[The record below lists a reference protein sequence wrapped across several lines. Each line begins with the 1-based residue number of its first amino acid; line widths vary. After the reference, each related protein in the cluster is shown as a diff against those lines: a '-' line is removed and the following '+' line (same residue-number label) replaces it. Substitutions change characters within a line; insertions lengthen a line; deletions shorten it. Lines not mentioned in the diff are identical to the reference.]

1 MRKLVVLGALALG
14 IAVTPRAAEAA
25 HHEPVIQVVTVE
37 VTPGQLD
44 AYRAEVKKLAA
55 VIARVD
61 SEARLRMWE
70 TTAGGEDAGA
80 ILVAVEYANE
90 AAWAADSARTQSDPE
105 WRKIVAGL
113 HGMRTVVSTSIWRD
127 VSPSPVAGGAGG
139 GVLVL
144 TGVAVQPGKLE
155 QYRKLVGDG
164 KAIVERLGLTSQL
177 RMWRAELAG
186 PSTGSVA
193 VGVQYPDLATYVA
206 DQAKLAGD
214 AEWQKLL
221 AALDAVRT
229 IEGRWLYREIT
240 P

>member
-1 MRKLVVLGALALG
+1 VDTGA
-14 IAVTPRAAEAA
+14 V
-25 HHEPVIQVVTVE
+25 
-37 VTPGQLD
+37 
-44 AYRAEVKKLAA
+44 
-55 VIARVD
+55 
-61 SEARLRMWE
+61 
-70 TTAGGEDAGA
+70 
-80 ILVAVEYANE
+80 LVAVEYPNE

-113 HGMRTVVSTSIWRD
+113 DGMRTVVSTAIWRD
-127 VSPSPVAGGAGG
+127 VSPSPVAASPSPAPGGAGG

-144 TGVAVQPGKLE
+144 TGVAVQPGKLD

-177 RMWRAELAG
+177 RLWRAELAG

-193 VGVQYPDLATYVA
+193 VGVEYPDLATYVA

-214 AEWQKLL
+214 AEWRELL
-221 AALDAVRT
+221 AELDAVRT
-229 IEGRWLYREIT
+229 LEGRWLYREIT